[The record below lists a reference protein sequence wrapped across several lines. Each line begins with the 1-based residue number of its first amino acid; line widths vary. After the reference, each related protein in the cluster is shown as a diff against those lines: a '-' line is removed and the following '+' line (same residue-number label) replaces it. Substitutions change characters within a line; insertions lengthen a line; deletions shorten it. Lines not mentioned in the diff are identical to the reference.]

1 MSFEQLLYVEVLS
14 HDHSLSQAAELLHIT
29 KSGLSLAI
37 TELEDEM
44 DIQIFERTKRGTFLT
59 DEGAK
64 LLASI
69 SDVLK
74 AKAHLGDVALA
85 ISEKKREEI
94 HIQYINMMFN
104 AFMNDFVDHH
114 ELYDHVFLSISKG
127 QTKEI
132 IQNVR
137 NGVIDAGFI
146 ASSEIESE
154 WMKDIVFTPVCY
166 GRVVLLVNE
175 DFPALN
181 HPMTLE
187 ELSSMKFCLFDDSYH
202 TSLLERLER
211 LCGPIEVFL
220 KTDVYWAITQAV
232 HKLSCVCLCRE
243 MHTLLSSESFD
254 EHVRFVDVGHLIN
267 DQSALGFLTNPCVKK
282 FEICT
287 TYMDYVTKAI
297 WNQMKDHKKNATL

>member
-1 MSFEQLLYVEVLS
+1 MPLCMILW
-14 HDHSLSQAAELLHIT
+14 I
-29 KSGLSLAI
+29 
-37 TELEDEM
+37 
-44 DIQIFERTKRGTFLT
+44 
-59 DEGAK
+59 
-64 LLASI
+64 
-69 SDVLK
+69 
-74 AKAHLGDVALA
+74 
-85 ISEKKREEI
+85 
-94 HIQYINMMFN
+94 
-104 AFMNDFVDHH
+104 
-114 ELYDHVFLSISKG
+114 
-127 QTKEI
+127 I

-154 WMKDIVFTPVCY
+154 WMKDLVFTPVCY

-211 LCGPIEVFL
+211 LCGPIEVLL
-220 KTDVYWAITQAV
+220 KTDDYWAITQAV

-243 MHTLLSSESFD
+243 MQTLLSSESFD

-267 DQSALGFLTNPCVKK
+267 DQSALGFLTNPRVKK
-282 FEICT
+282 SEICT
-287 TYMDYVTKAI
+287 TYMVHVTKAI
-297 WNQMKDHKKNATL
+297 QKQMKDHKKNATL